1 MNRNRKPLLAGNWK
15 LNCRIDEALVLVD
28 ELAALVGSSADR
40 DVLVAPPFTAI
51 AAVAQRLASSRIHV
65 AGQDLYWE
73 DTGAYTGEVSG
84 PMLVAAGCSHV
95 IVGHSERRHLFGD
108 TDEWVARKTAAA
120 LRADL
125 VPIVCVGETLAERE
139 AGTTLAVVERQVRAV
154 LSDLG
159 PAALR
164 RIVVAYEP
172 VWAIGTGKVA
182 TPEQAQEVH
191 RAIRGIL
198 ATLAGGEIAAAV
210 RIIYGGSVKPDNI
223 DALMAQP
230 DLDGALVG
238 GASLQ
243 AADFARIVGFNA

>member
-1 MNRNRKPLLAGNWK
+1 MRARTPLLAGNWK
-15 LNCRIDEALVLVD
+15 MHCRIDEALALVD
-28 ELAALVGSSADR
+28 ELVRLIDAVADR
-40 DVLVAPPFTAI
+40 EVVVAPPFTAV
-51 AAVAQRLASSRIHV
+51 AAVAQRLKGSRVQV

-73 DTGAYTGEVSG
+73 DKGAFTGEVSG
-84 PMLVAAGCSHV
+84 PMLAAAGCSHV
-95 IVGHSERRHLFGD
+95 IVGHSERRQLFGD
-108 TDEWVARKTAAA
+108 SDEWVARKAAAA

-125 VPIVCVGETLAERE
+125 APIICVGETLAERE
-139 AGTTLAVVERQVRAV
+139 GGTTLAVVERQVRAA
-154 LSDLG
+154 LADLG

-172 VWAIGTGKVA
+172 VWAIGTGRVA

-198 ATLAGGEIAAAV
+198 AALAGTEIAATV
-210 RIIYGGSVKPDNI
+210 RILYGGSVKPDNI
-223 DALMAQP
+223 EALMAQA

>member
-1 MNRNRKPLLAGNWK
+1 MRTRTPLLAGNWK
-15 LNCRIDEALVLVD
+15 MHCRIDEALSLVD
-28 ELAALVGSSADR
+28 ELLALVRSATDR
-40 DVLVAPPFTAI
+40 DILVAPPFTAV
-51 AAVAQRLASSRIHV
+51 AAVAQRLAGSRVQV

-73 DTGAYTGEVSG
+73 DKGAYTGEVSG
-84 PMLVAAGCSHV
+84 PMLAAAGCTHV
-95 IVGHSERRHLFGD
+95 IVGHSERRQLFGD
-108 TDEWVARKTAAA
+108 SDDWVARKTAAA

-125 VPIVCVGETLAERE
+125 TPIVCVGERLAERE
-139 AGTTLAVVERQVRAV
+139 AGTTLAVVERQVRAA

-159 PAALR
+159 PAAMS
-164 RIVVAYEP
+164 RIVMAYEP

-182 TPEQAQEVH
+182 TPDQAQEVH

-198 ATLAGGEIAAAV
+198 GGLAGTEIAAAV
-210 RIIYGGSVKPDNI
+210 RILYGGSVKPDNI

-243 AADFARIVGFNA
+243 AADFARIVAFNA